1 MEETILL
8 LRKLSR
14 HTTQNVAVCQ
24 VSQKKRQCYRGRQTY
39 CIFFFM
45 MYSTVLSTLVF

>member
-24 VSQKKRQCYRGRQTY
+24 VIQKKKDNV
-39 CIFFFM
+39 IEVDKLIVFF
-45 MYSTVLSTLVF
+45 SS

>member
-24 VSQKKRQCYRGRQTY
+24 VSQKKDNV
-39 CIFFFM
+39 IEVDKLIVFF
-45 MYSTVLSTLVF
+45 SS